1 MKPDKALVFIALAIR
16 LRDTAH
22 KLNDDEF
29 KELLKEVSYYGVMSN
44 RQLAKLTKNRMNHVA
59 ISRFMAKTNKTGG
72 NVNGSDLEKIR
83 AIIFSRSIRQI
94 DYKLVNDVLQNGTSF
109 NMLRRI
115 TGISWDT
122 ADKGRKLYG
131 SIQQESQVR

>member
-22 KLNDDEF
+22 KLNDEEF

-83 AIIFSRSIRQI
+83 GIIFSKSIRQI

-131 SIQQESQVR
+131 SIQQEGQV